1 MTDKIV
7 ADKLKV
13 SKKETGNFI
22 IKDERVML
30 TKKGL
35 IESQRPKNE

>member
-13 SKKETGNFI
+13 YEKETGNFI
-22 IKDERVML
+22 IKDDRGPPTL
-30 TKKGL
+30 T
-35 IESQRPKNE
+35 NELLDSVR

>member
-13 SKKETGNFI
+13 YEKETGNFI

-35 IESQRPKNE
+35 IECQRPKNE